1 MVTLEHVI
9 KAENKNNKIDP
20 LSILPQLS
28 DMLNVLGNAI
38 FLTSLKRGDEL
49 RPVNNKS
56 FQSVRSKSTK
66 I

>member
-49 RPVNNKS
+49 RPVINKS